1 MDELDLF
8 KTDLESWFSML
19 PWEKKKKKGDGLS
32 QSLQRPGGLLF

>member
-1 MDELDLF
+1 MI
-8 KTDLESWFSML
+8 